1 MRIIA
6 VLNRDGG
13 TLRTMNLDEFRA
25 SAVAAFAAHGHQLDC
40 QVVAGAEVEAAL
52 RKAAASKEADAVL
65 AGGGDGTISTAAGIA
80 YETGMPLAVLPL
92 GTMNLFARALE
103 VPLVLEE
110 ALEAIAAG
118 EIGAVDIATAND
130 RTFVH
135 QFGVGIHARLVRI
148 RESMTYGSRV
158 GKMLA
163 SLRAIGAAAI
173 NPPRFEVEFHTS
185 KGVEKRRVSGVAISN
200 NPLGEGQ
207 IYAGGLNAG
216 VLGVYTAAP
225 VSTSALMKLAADVLM
240 GSWRASP
247 AVSETEVDEVTLH
260 FPKRKPGAHA
270 VIDGELIKL
279 DRSVKLKLHPGALKV
294 LLPRQPSIEPGA
306 RISGEPTGP
315 RGVTGD

>member
-13 TLRTMNLDEFRA
+13 TLRTMDLAAFCA
-25 SAVAAFAAHGHQLDC
+25 TAVAIFARHGHQLDC
-40 QVVAGAEVEAAL
+40 QIVSGSEVDAAL
-52 RKAAASKEADAVL
+52 RKAATSTGVDAVL

-80 YETGMPLAVLPL
+80 YETGMPLAVLPA
-92 GTMNLFARALE
+92 GTMNLFARALR

-110 ALEAIAAG
+110 ALEALAAG

-135 QFGVGIHARLVRI
+135 QFGVGVHARLVRI
-148 RESMTYGSRV
+148 RENLSYGSRY

-173 NPPRFEVEFHTS
+173 NPPQFEAEFHT
-185 KGVEKRRVSGVAISN
+185 GAGIEKRRVSGIAVSN

-207 IYAGGLNAG
+207 IHADRLDGG
-216 VLGVYTAAP
+216 VLGVYVAAP
-225 VSTSALMKLAADVLM
+225 LSTSALLKLVADVFM
-240 GSWRASP
+240 GTWRASP
-247 AVSETEVDEVTLH
+247 AVTEKEVNEVTLH
-260 FPKRKPGAHA
+260 FPKRKRGAHA

-279 DRSVKLKLHPGALKV
+279 DRSVTLKIHPGALKV
-294 LLPRQPSIEPGA
+294 VMPKLAPPPQPA
-306 RISGEPTGP
+306 
-315 RGVTGD
+315 

>member
-13 TLRTMNLDEFRA
+13 TLRTMDLAAFCA
-25 SAVAAFAAHGHQLDC
+25 TAVAIFARHGHQLDC
-40 QVVAGAEVEAAL
+40 QIVSGSEVDAAL
-52 RKAAASKEADAVL
+52 RKAATSTGVDAVL

-80 YETGMPLAVLPL
+80 YETGMPLAVLPA
-92 GTMNLFARALE
+92 GTMNLFARALK

-110 ALEAIAAG
+110 ALEALAAG

-135 QFGVGIHARLVRI
+135 QFGVGVHARLVRI
-148 RESMTYGSRV
+148 RENLSYGSRY

-173 NPPRFEVEFHTS
+173 NPPQFEAEFHT
-185 KGVEKRRVSGVAISN
+185 GAGIEKRRVSGIAVSN

-207 IYAGGLNAG
+207 IHADRLDGG
-216 VLGVYTAAP
+216 VLGVYVAAP
-225 VSTSALMKLAADVLM
+225 LSTSALLKLVADVFM
-240 GSWRASP
+240 GTWRASP
-247 AVSETEVDEVTLH
+247 AVTEKEVNEVTLH
-260 FPKRKPGAHA
+260 FPKRKRGAHA

-279 DRSVKLKLHPGALKV
+279 DRSVTLKIHPGALKV
-294 LLPRQPSIEPGA
+294 VMPKLAPPPQPA
-306 RISGEPTGP
+306 
-315 RGVTGD
+315 